1 MHWSNDERVMDIGC
15 GSGDVTRLILML
27 IKFKLTLSS
36 ASILKQIFN
45 SVNDDT
51 NINGVMLI

>member
-45 SVNDDT
+45 SVNEDT

>member
-1 MHWSNDERVMDIGC
+1 MSGVAVRAVIVPGN

-45 SVNDDT
+45 SVNEE
-51 NINGVMLI
+51 

>member
-45 SVNDDT
+45 SINEDT
-51 NINGVMLI
+51 NLNGVMLI